1 LGYPQMGR
9 WPIDLWNEWAI
20 QILVLLSF
28 TLQLVLLLFAGI
40 RRSKASAVLRLLL
53 WLAYQ
58 LADSTA
64 LYALGHL
71 SLSNAPRDHHLVVFW
86 APFLLLHLGGPDNI
100 TAYALE
106 DNQLWKRLL
115 LTLIE
120 QVLGATYVLYK
131 HIAGSI
137 MMAAVLML
145 VADVLKY
152 GERTWAL
159 KCGNLESIRS
169 SVRKEPPARH
179 YVYPEFNNVD
189 LSQSQ
194 VSGQD
199 LHEEEELPVFH
210 ICQRAVVDS
219 SVDVDPDSSDRRLL
233 EYEWKTMWRLVEMQL
248 SLLYDIIYTKAAVIH
263 TLRGYFIRAFTMVA
277 TSSSLL
283 LFSLS
288 TKQGHSRVDVDI
300 TYALLAGS
308 FFLELTSLLGALRS
322 SWTLSFL
329 YATRM
334 PFCAAEDGTTS
345 GPWWSPSASSSTWG
359 LQGGG
364 PAKWGSTTCCASV
377 AEAQVAPSVG

>member
-1 LGYPQMGR
+1 
-9 WPIDLWNEWAI
+9 
-20 QILVLLSF
+20 
-28 TLQLVLLLFAGI
+28 
-40 RRSKASAVLRLLL
+40 
-53 WLAYQ
+53 
-58 LADSTA
+58 
-64 LYALGHL
+64 
-71 SLSNAPRDHHLVVFW
+71 
-86 APFLLLHLGGPDNI
+86 
-100 TAYALE
+100 
-106 DNQLWKRLL
+106 
-115 LTLIE
+115 
-120 QVLGATYVLYK
+120 
-131 HIAGSI
+131 
-137 MMAAVLML
+137 ML
-145 VADVLKY
+145 VAGVLKY

-169 SVRKEPPARH
+169 SLRKEPPARH

-189 LSQSQ
+189 LSHSQ

-199 LHEEEELPVFH
+199 LHEEEELLLRRAHSVFH

-283 LFSLS
+283 LFWLS

-300 TYALLAGS
+300 TYALLA
-308 FFLELTSLLGALRS
+308 EWTSLLGALRS

-377 AEAQVAPSVG
+377 TEAQVAPSVG